1 MAKKTGKLVETKQG
15 IGYTKNSDTLI
26 NGKVPVYLSKPGE
39 GNPPRILCD
48 PKNIKIIGYYD

>member
-15 IGYTKNSDTLI
+15 IGYTNNSDTLI
-26 NGKVPVYLSKPGE
+26 NGKVPVYLRKPGE
-39 GNPPRILCD
+39 GNPLRILCD